1 MASRR
6 ESSAGARSSP
16 VPAGVARIVDALPA
30 LGVRRRETMA
40 VGRDLLSAFR
50 RNRLGTHSTAL
61 AFRVLVSLVPLVL
74 LGIGLLGA
82 LGQESYWTNTISPT
96 LHRHFTQPVALAV
109 DDTAHRIFVADSA
122 WLLLFASALL
132 VWNTLRGIRA
142 VEHALDEIHEQERRR
157 SSLQEFLLGLPL
169 AIAVD
174 LTALGAVFVVAV
186 TPRLVG
192 SGAAHDVLL
201 GLRWVGAVVL
211 LWATVTLLI
220 RYAPGEKPEVRWASV
235 GSALVIGG
243 WIAASAAFG
252 FWSASVANYKTAT
265 GTLTAFLALTAYT
278 LVLAYVF
285 ILGAQL
291 DETLRRRQHGSSGSR
306 RA

>member
-1 MASRR
+1 MF
-6 ESSAGARSSP
+6 
-16 VPAGVARIVDALPA
+16 
-30 LGVRRRETMA
+30 
-40 VGRDLLSAFR
+40 RDLLSAFR

-82 LGQESYWTNTISPT
+82 LGQDEYWTNTVSPT
-96 LHRHFTQPVALAV
+96 LHRHFTEPVALAV
-109 DDTAHRIFVADSA
+109 DDIAYRIFAAESG

-157 SSLQEFLLGLPL
+157 PSLHAFLVGFPL

-174 LTALGAVFVVAV
+174 FTALSAVFVVVA
-186 TPRLVG
+186 TPHLVE

-201 GLRWVGAVVL
+201 GLRWVGALVL
-211 LWATVTLLI
+211 LWLTVTLLI
-220 RYAPGEKPEVRWASV
+220 RYAPGEKTEVRWASV
-235 GSALVIGG
+235 GSALVVGG

-265 GTLTAFLALTAYT
+265 GTLTAFLVLTAYT
-278 LVLAYVF
+278 LALAYVF
-285 ILGAQL
+285 VLGAQL
-291 DETLRRRQHGSSGSR
+291 DETLRRRQHGSSGAGR
-306 RA
+306 RD